1 MNLLDYI
8 IIITMVY
15 LIVKGIFRGL
25 IREIASL
32 AGIILGIW
40 LANLFQPQMTDLL
53 SPYLPSV
60 RYLPLISFAAIFAAI
75 LILCNI
81 LGWGLKLLFKKLFLG
96 WVDRTLGAC
105 LAIAK
110 GVIITYLIIVML
122 TFFLPSKT
130 PLIAASTLAPLI
142 IRSYQSMI
150 SLISPNHYKNWK
162 RKIMGKQKEI
172 GKIMSDK
179 IKDIVKKDE

>member
-15 LIVKGIFRGL
+15 LIVKGIFRGF

-40 LANLFQPQMTDLL
+40 IANLFQPQMTDLL
-53 SPYLPSV
+53 RSYLPSV
-60 RYLPLISFAAIFAAI
+60 QYLPLISFAAIFAAV

-81 LGWGLKLLFKKLFLG
+81 IGWGLTLLFKKLFLG
-96 WVDRTLGAC
+96 WVNRFLGAC

-110 GVIITYLIIVML
+110 GVIITYLVIVML

-130 PLIAASTLAPLI
+130 PLIAGSTLAPLI
-142 IRSYQSMI
+142 IGSYQSII
-150 SLISPNHYKNWK
+150 SLVSPNHYQNWK
-162 RKIMGKQKEI
+162 RKIVGKQKEI

-179 IKDIVKKDE
+179 IKDIVRKNE